1 MEITLVP
8 HAGLCNR
15 ICAITSASMYVEHHP
30 YVKMKVLWPKMKDCY
45 ACFSDLFEQPENL
58 CVEELTGLRDY
69 PATIQNFYIP
79 KLWRSILYDL
89 CIYHGAEH
97 NSDNKNDFD
106 EIVNGKKRIYVY
118 SYSSFNQYTMCD
130 SIANC
135 LRPKKNL
142 ENIIAQFTK
151 NYMGG

>member
-45 ACFSDLFEQPENL
+45 ACFSDLSEQPENL

-69 PATIQNFYIP
+69 PATIQNLYIP

-106 EIVNGKKRIYVY
+106 EIVNGKNMFMFIL
-118 SYSSFNQYTMCD
+118 
-130 SIANC
+130 IAVLINIQC
-135 LRPKKNL
+135 VILSLIVCVPKKIL
-142 ENIIAQFTK
+142 RIL
-151 NYMGG
+151 